1 MSETILSSSA
11 LTLADW
17 AKRVDEEKIAIIIDI
32 LSQQNAILED
42 MLWIEGNLPTGHKTT
57 VRTGLPSATWRL
69 FNQGVQPTK
78 STTAQIID
86 TCGMLETY
94 SDVDCALAELGGNIA
109 ELRMSEDLA
118 FLEGMNQQ
126 MASALIYSNALSTPQ
141 QIMGLAPRFNTVT
154 TTTAQSANNV
164 IDGGGTAS
172 VNTSLWLVCWGV
184 NTVTGIFPKG
194 QISGLQHRDLGE
206 QTLYTA
212 VSTTGAPT
220 MLQVYRSHFKW
231 NAGLCVR
238 DWRFVVRLCN
248 IDTTNLIAGT
258 GVNLINSMIRMINR
272 LPVQP
277 AQAGPVQ
284 DSDAPRTLEVGRA
297 AFYAN
302 RTVNTYLDI
311 QAANKAN
318 ALLTVN
324 DTFAKPRLEFRGIP
338 IRTVDAITNTES
350 RIT

>member
-1 MSETILSSSA
+1 MSTILSTGA

-17 AKRVDEEKIAIIIDI
+17 AKRVDDDKIAIIINI

-69 FNQGVQPTK
+69 FNAGVQPTK
-78 STTAQIID
+78 STTAQIVD

-94 SDVDCALAELGGNIA
+94 SDIDCALAELGGDISQI
-109 ELRMSEDLA
+109 RMSEDLA
-118 FLEGMNQQ
+118 FIEGMNQQ
-126 MASALIYSNALSTPQ
+126 LASALFYSNALATPQ
-141 QIMGLAPRFNTVT
+141 QIMGLSPRYNTVT

-164 IDGGGTAS
+164 IDGSGTGS
-172 VNTSLWLVCWGV
+172 VNTSLWLLSWGP
-184 NTVTGIFPKG
+184 NNMTGIFPKG

-220 MLQVYRSHFKW
+220 MLQVYRTHFKW
-231 NAGLCVR
+231 NCGLSVR
-238 DWRFVVRLCN
+238 DWRFGVRLCN

-258 GVNLINSMIRMINR
+258 GVNLINGMVRMINR
-272 LPVQP
+272 LPIQP
-277 AQAGPVQ
+277 GKAGPVQ
-284 DSDAPRTLEVGRA
+284 DSDAPQQLEVGRA
-297 AFYAN
+297 AFYCN
-302 RTVNTYLDI
+302 RTVLTYLDI
-311 QAANKAN
+311 QALNKSN
-318 ALLTVN
+318 ALLTIN
-324 DTFAKPRLEFRGIP
+324 DTFGRPRLEFRGIP
-338 IRTVDAITNTES
+338 VRCVDAITNTES